1 MSTTIKGHV
10 VGYIRVSSFEQ
21 NIDRQQEA
29 LAPYQ
34 LDKTFIDKASG
45 KDTARPQL
53 QAALA
58 HLREGD
64 TFIIPS
70 IDRLAR
76 NLDDLRS
83 LVQDLTARGITV
95 QFVKESLVFGK
106 DDSPM
111 SKLMLSMMGAFAEFE
126 RSLIRE
132 RQMEGIALA
141 KVRGAYK
148 GRKPSLSS
156 EQIAELIAKDKAN
169 NSKNRAS
176 LAQSYGISR
185 GTLYNILSAHHAN

>member
-1 MSTTIKGHV
+1 MSTTNNGHLV
-10 VGYIRVSSFEQ
+10 SYIRVSSFEQ
-21 NIDRQQEA
+21 NPDRQLEA
-29 LAPYQ
+29 LAQ
-34 LDKTFIDKASG
+34 FKLDKTFIDKASG
-45 KDTARPQL
+45 KDTARSQL

-83 LVQDLTARGITV
+83 IVQGLTDRGVTV

-106 DDSPM
+106 ADSPM

-141 KVRGAYK
+141 KARGAFK
-148 GRKPSLSS
+148 GRKPSLNSA
-156 EQIAELIAKDKAN
+156 QISELIAKDKAN
-169 NSKNRAS
+169 NSKNRAA
-176 LAQSYGISR
+176 LALSYGISR
-185 GTLYNILSAHHAN
+185 GTLYNILSANNEN